1 MRMQVI
7 LDSLFARLGKK
18 GEFRDWTRGRLD
30 SHKTGVLV
38 GLVLGLK
45 CPYIVAASGD
55 TKKSMT
61 GDI

>member
-7 LDSLFARLGKK
+7 LESLSARPGKK
-18 GEFRDWTRGRLD
+18 GEFRDWTKCRLG

-38 GLVLGLK
+38 VLVLGLK
-45 CPYIVAASGD
+45 CPCIEAASGD